1 MQFKKMGLMIL
12 TGLIIIVTTVGP
24 VNAASLSEL
33 KQQEEQTQKSI
44 DTING
49 KIQGTLTKVNTKYQE
64 VDQLKKKITENE
76 ERINK
81 TETILAAQKKELA
94 ERKDY
99 AKAHLKALQKSEDDS

>member
-64 VDQLKKKITENE
+64 VDQLKKKMKNVLI
-76 ERINK
+76 RPK
-81 TETILAAQKKELA
+81 QF
-94 ERKDY
+94 
-99 AKAHLKALQKSEDDS
+99 